1 MPTVPSGKALVSGQ
15 LCGRGPHTSRQ
26 GRGGAECGLE
36 TPARAL
42 PFRGGLCGPRASVLH
57 QGLDVLV
64 GAGRKLV
71 PQAPGPRRN
80 SSS

>member
-1 MPTVPSGKALVSGQ
+1 M
-15 LCGRGPHTSRQ
+15 RR

-42 PFRGGLCGPRASVLH
+42 LLWGGLCGPRASVLH
-57 QGLDVLV
+57 QGLDALV
-64 GAGRKLV
+64 GAGQKLV
-71 PQAPGPRRN
+71 PQAPRPRRN